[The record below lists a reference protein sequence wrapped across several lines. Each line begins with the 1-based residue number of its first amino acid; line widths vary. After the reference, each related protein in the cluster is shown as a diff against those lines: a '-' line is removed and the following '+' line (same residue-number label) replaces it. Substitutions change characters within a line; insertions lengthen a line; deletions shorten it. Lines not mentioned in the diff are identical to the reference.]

1 MDPEPTPTFTESTPA
16 FIKSSTPC
24 AVATFPAI
32 NSQSGN
38 AFLM

>member
-1 MDPEPTPTFTESTPA
+1 MEPEPTPTLIASTPA
-16 FIKSSTPC
+16 FIKSSAPC